1 MTENLLKAIYGFE
14 LVVLTFFIAYTIFPY
29 FKKCIHDGIDTLIKW
44 SGFTALCISMSILL
58 FNLLFNH
65 KVNNQI
71 QIDHVYKWQ
80 LSIAL
85 MLNFLSFH
93 RNTRPLWTSI
103 LISTFLY
110 KAYLFPIKVGDLVL
124 FTCFSISLFNSLF
137 YFLNRYKRDLG
148 IQTILSLF
156 VIVISIVGLYNHA
169 YVLSLVKSNNF
180 DSILYKAY
188 VLYGIT
194 ATCIGLVTFIIP
206 GLMSMCLFIL
216 PMVLSLLFMYT
227 GAELLLVTF
236 TILLFLSAISWTVG
250 FNQKQ
255 VI

>member
-1 MTENLLKAIYGFE
+1 MALFLLQCFQEARYDGKPTQSNLWIRTCSLN
-14 LVVLTFFIAYTIFPY
+14 IFY
-29 FKKCIHDGIDTLIKW
+29 CLHNLSIFQKKCIHDGIDTLIKW

-65 KVNNQI
+65 KVNNNQI

-137 YFLNRYKRDLG
+137 
-148 IQTILSLF
+148 TSL
-156 VIVISIVGLYNHA
+156 IDTKEI
-169 YVLSLVKSNNF
+169 
-180 DSILYKAY
+180 
-188 VLYGIT
+188 
-194 ATCIGLVTFIIP
+194 
-206 GLMSMCLFIL
+206 
-216 PMVLSLLFMYT
+216 
-227 GAELLLVTF
+227 
-236 TILLFLSAISWTVG
+236 
-250 FNQKQ
+250 
-255 VI
+255 